1 MIRNRDDLRFY
12 LDADK
17 YALDRKKSRPAIND
31 EIWKFQILLRKV
43 EYYKNRKTNFFS
55 KLLLPIYQLRKHRLG
70 IRLGFDIPINVFG
83 PGLRINHFGNIVVND
98 LARVGMWCDIHQG
111 VNIGS
116 NHSKD
121 DNATLVPKIGS
132 NVWIGP
138 GCKIFGKIDIG
149 DEVRLAANAVVNK
162 SVPANTT
169 VGGVPAKVIS
179 EIGTESV
186 DVTANKANMMRF
198 IELNPNYM
206 HYFESPQK

>member
-1 MIRNRDDLRFY
+1 MIRNKDDLRFY

-17 YALDRKKSRPAIND
+17 FALDREKSHPAIND
-31 EIWKFQILLRKV
+31 EIWKFQILLRKT
-43 EYYKNRKTNFFS
+43 EYYKNKKPNFFS
-55 KLLLPIYQLRKHRLG
+55 KLLLPIYQLKKHRLG

-98 LARVGMWCDIHQG
+98 SAKVGMWCDIHQG

-116 NHSKD
+116 NNSKYSGVQ
-121 DNATLVPKIGS
+121 VPRIGS

-138 GCKIFGKIDIG
+138 GSKIFGKIEIG
-149 DEVRLAANAVVNK
+149 DEVRIGANAVVNK
-162 SVPANTT
+162 SVAANKT

-186 DVTANKANMMRF
+186 DVTASKSRMMQF
-198 IELNPNYM
+198 IASHPEYK
-206 HYFESPQK
+206 HYFESSNN